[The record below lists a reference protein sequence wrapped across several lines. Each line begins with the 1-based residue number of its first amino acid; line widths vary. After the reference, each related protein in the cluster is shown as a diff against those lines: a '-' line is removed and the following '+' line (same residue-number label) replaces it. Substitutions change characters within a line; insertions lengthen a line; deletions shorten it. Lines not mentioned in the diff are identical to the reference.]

1 MKKSTQTKVV
11 GSISILLI
19 ITALIWATWYFSNIT
34 LYIIIALIITLLAN
48 PLKLLLMRIPWGSR
62 HMGTGLA
69 SALALLGITGI
80 LAAIIVLVAPTVN
93 KQISAITQVDADI
106 LEHTYREQMA
116 IVDDFL
122 HEYEIINEQENIET
136 IITHAVVGRIKQ
148 INPASFFNNFITG
161 LGELFLGIFSVL
173 FISFYILK
181 DIPKLQ
187 HTLIHMMPDKHQE
200 ETQHVLTRSKKLLS
214 NYFVGL
220 AVEIILV
227 AVVEFALLSILHI
240 DNALLIALL
249 GGILVIIPY
258 IGSIVACVLGCIFA
272 VMTAYMA
279 GPDVAI
285 ISIVLKVVG
294 TFIFCRILDNFFLQ
308 PYIASKSV
316 KAHPLEIFLV
326 ILISGSIAGIPG
338 MMLGIPAYTIVRV
351 VAQEFFGNNN
361 FVKTLTRHLSDSDT
375 VNEQDAQ
382 L

>member
-375 VNEQDAQ
+375 VNEQEAQ

>member
-19 ITALIWATWYFSNIT
+19 ITALIWAAWYFSNIT

-69 SALALLGITGI
+69 SAIALLGITAI

-93 KQISAITQVDADI
+93 KQINAITQVDADI

-122 HEYEIINEQENIET
+122 HEYEIINEQENVET
-136 IITHAVVGRIKQ
+136 IITQAVVGRIKQ
-148 INPASFFNNFITG
+148 KNPTLFFNNFITG

-240 DNALLIALL
+240 DNALLIAIL

-375 VNEQDAQ
+375 VNEQEAQ